1 MAAQNCTDT
10 RRGYNAQRIGAV
22 PAGVGRIAAALVTF
36 AALLVLTAC
45 GGSSTHNNA
54 GGPKPPT
61 HNLAD
66 VVFATHM
73 IPHHQQGADLAAMAP
88 AHTGNP
94 DLLKLA
100 SCITS
105 TQMSEIR
112 MLASM
117 VSQWSAQPDAD
128 TRGPAD
134 TAMTGMVDPKTLT
147 KLGTLNGPDFDK
159 LWLRSM
165 ISHHQGAVDMA
176 DTEASKGNN
185 PEAIA
190 MAKKMV
196 SVQQGEIAQMMKM
209 LGG

>member
-1 MAAQNCTDT
+1 M
-10 RRGYNAQRIGAV
+10 
-22 PAGVGRIAAALVTF
+22 LS
-36 AALLVLTAC
+36 AC
-45 GGSSTHNNA
+45 SGSSNNT
-54 GGPKPPT
+54 GGAPPPT

-88 AHTGNP
+88 AHTDNP

-100 SCITS
+100 SGILS
-105 TQMSEIR
+105 TQQSEIK
-112 MLASM
+112 MLAGM
-117 VSQWSAQPDAD
+117 LTKWSAQADAD

-134 TAMTGMVDPKTLT
+134 MAMTGMVDSAKLT

-165 ISHHQGAVDMA
+165 ISHHQGAIDMA
-176 DTEASKGNN
+176 NTEAKNGKD
-185 PEAIA
+185 PDAIA
-190 MAKKMV
+190 MAKKMAG
-196 SVQQGEIAQMMKM
+196 VQQGEVDQMVKM

>member
-1 MAAQNCTDT
+1 MTAQNRSGTARGHARPEPT
-10 RRGYNAQRIGAV
+10 RFAR
-22 PAGVGRIAAALVTF
+22 ALVAVAAF
-36 AALLVLTAC
+36 AALLVVSAC
-45 GGSSTHNNA
+45 GKSSNNA

-73 IPHHQQGADLAAMAP
+73 IPHHQQGADLAAMVP
-88 AHTGNP
+88 AHTDNP

-100 SCITS
+100 SGITS
-105 TQMSEIR
+105 TQLSEIK

-117 VSQWSAQPDAD
+117 VAQWSAQPDAD
-128 TRGPAD
+128 TRGLAD
-134 TAMTGMVDPKTLT
+134 TAMTGMVDPGTLT
-147 KLGTLNGPDFDK
+147 KLGTLNGADFDK

-176 DTEASKGNN
+176 NTESSKGNN
-185 PEAIA
+185 PDAIA
-190 MAKKMV
+190 MAKKMA
-196 SVQQGEIAQMMKM
+196 SAQQGEIAQMMKM